1 MSKKNQK
8 KEYKTL
14 LSVLANGSTD
24 SARML
29 LKKHSG
35 QDASDTKDLELKLAR
50 VYANSPRK
58 LDIEKEFAEIHP
70 HKDFI
75 LKYIKPIPVEVPK
88 EEPKIEE
95 AKVVSQTMLHE
106 GYASANGNENPQG
119 RGMAWG
125 RPMHPPCGNPNCQY
139 CSRYFDGSNFS
150 NFNNF
155 SNCQGNPNCNCGMS
169 NANGM
174 SNACGC
180 SSADGQPSGMSG
192 NSSMSN
198 QSLMVVG
205 LVSVV
210 AIFGMVMY
218 LKSNK

>member
-1 MSKKNQK
+1 
-8 KEYKTL
+8 
-14 LSVLANGSTD
+14 
-24 SARML
+24 ML

-88 EEPKIEE
+88 KEEPKIEE
-95 AKVVSQTMLHE
+95 AKVVATTVLDE
-106 GYASANGNENPQG
+106 GYTSANGNEMPRG

-125 RPMHPPCGNPNCQY
+125 RPMHPPCGNTNCQY

-150 NFNNF
+150 NF
-155 SNCQGNPNCNCGMS
+155 

-180 SSADGQPSGMSG
+180 SSADGQPSGTGG
-192 NSSMSN
+192 NSMSN